1 MACHAGSKRCKSL
14 IVEGSLSTRTWL
26 QCELCQTPPN
36 NQAGWVFMQVQWG
49 SLGQCLDVWGKQVIQ
64 DRSYLQ
70 VSTLFHT

>member
-1 MACHAGSKRCKSL
+1 MACHAGSKRRKSL